1 MPRTSINAIIDKR
14 LSRVEHQI
22 GINEDGTLNG
32 NGFINAMNDIK
43 EQLKSHES
51 YLDNITSDMLKIDHR
66 LEKLEMLVK
75 DTNAEGH
82 KLLQETKEEQRRI
95 IEDIKDIKKN
105 LNDSVTGSKILKYMK
120 ILITIAATITALGT
134 IITALYF
141 FTDKFIG

>member
-1 MPRTSINAIIDKR
+1 MPRTNINAVMDKR

-22 GINEDGTLNG
+22 GINEYGTLNG

-43 EQLKSHES
+43 QQLKSHES

-66 LEKLEMLVK
+66 LEKLETLVK
-75 DTNAEGH
+75 DSNAEGQ
-82 KLLQETKEEQRRI
+82 KLLYETKEEQRRI

-120 ILITIAATITALGT
+120 ILITIAGTVTALGT

-141 FTDKFIG
+141 FTNKFIG

>member
-1 MPRTSINAIIDKR
+1 MPRMNTSAIIDKR

-32 NGFINAMNDIK
+32 DGFIKAMNDIK
-43 EQLKSHES
+43 EQLKSHET

-66 LEKLEMLVK
+66 LEKLEILVK
-75 DTNAEGH
+75 DSNIEGQ
-82 KLLQETKEEQRRI
+82 KLLYETKEEQRRI

-105 LNDSVTGSKILKYMK
+105 LNDSLTGSKILKYMK
-120 ILITIAATITALGT
+120 ILITIAGTITALGT

-141 FTDKFIG
+141 FTW